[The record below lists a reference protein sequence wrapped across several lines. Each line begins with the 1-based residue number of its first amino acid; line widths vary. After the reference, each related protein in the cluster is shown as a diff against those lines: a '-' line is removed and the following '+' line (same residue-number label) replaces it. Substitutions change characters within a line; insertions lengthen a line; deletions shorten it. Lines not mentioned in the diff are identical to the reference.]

1 MFREMRRKDR
11 EIFDEELLSVLNN
24 GEYGTLATIGE
35 NGYPYA
41 VPVSYVYFENAV
53 YFHCAAQ
60 GTKLDN
66 IKNNNKVSFSIVGKT
81 KVLPDKFS
89 TEYESIVVFGHAVQ
103 MEGEEKRK
111 VLFALIEKYSSEFK
125 EEGRAYIERASNNT
139 AVVKINIDKITGKAR
154 R

>member
-24 GEYGTLATIGE
+24 GEYGTLATIGD

-111 VLFALIEKYSSEFK
+111 ALFALIEKYSSEFK
-125 EEGRAYIERASNNT
+125 EEGRAYIERASNNST
-139 AVVKINIDKITGKAR
+139 VVKINIDKMTGKAR